1 MFLCSDQDTLLL
13 LSTLN
18 FHMGAYLIGI
28 IGALVMGRDPTM
40 VPELASTDALRL
52 NDCGPMV
59 QSCTMLLI
67 FPSFCAL
74 P

>member
-1 MFLCSDQDTLLL
+1 
-13 LSTLN
+13 
-18 FHMGAYLIGI
+18 MGAYLIGI

-40 VPELASTDALRL
+40 VPRPASTNALGL

-59 QSCTMLLI
+59 QSCTMLVIL
-67 FPSFCAL
+67 PSFCAL